1 MNNDLAIV
9 LVMLTATIIMFAVNK
24 PRMDIV
30 ALLMLTLLPL
40 LGIITV
46 DEALAGFSDPNVI
59 LIAALFVIGEG
70 LVRTGVAQRLGDAM
84 VRRAGRSEKRL
95 IVLLMLVVAVL
106 GMVMS
111 STGVVAIFIP
121 AVLRMA
127 RQASVPPGRL
137 MMPLSIAALIS
148 GMLTLIATPPN
159 LIVHGQLLRA
169 GYDGFGFFS
178 FASFGVPI
186 LAVGVAYM
194 VAVRKGLAKDEAGR
208 DEGDGG
214 KPRVAEWVE
223 EYGLLGREVWLRLE
237 PGSPWAGQRLEQ
249 LELRTKYG
257 INVLAIERQRPL
269 ATTIVEPSAK
279 TLLHVGDALFVD
291 FRERVDGLHAFCA
304 RHRLAALPIALEQF
318 TDTSQ
323 TVGMAELMIPA
334 ASDLIGK
341 TAVSARFR
349 TRYQLSVIGLKRGTQ
364 PIKGDVQHERLQ
376 LGDTLLVAGPWKAIH
391 RLESNPSEL
400 IVLHVPAESDEVIP
414 LPARAPFT
422 IAVLA
427 LMLGLMVF
435 GVVPNV
441 VAGLLGCFLLGLFR
455 CIDVDSAYRSIQ
467 WPTVFL
473 IVGMLPF
480 STALQKTG
488 GVDLA
493 VQALTSA
500 VGDASPVVMLAA
512 VYAITALL
520 GLFISNTATAVL
532 MAPVAISLATELGQ
546 APHSFAMAVVLAS
559 SAAFLTPVSSP
570 VNALVVG
577 PGNYRFTD
585 FVRIGLPLF
594 FVVMA
599 VSIILIRI
607 VYL

>member
-1 MNNDLAIV
+1 MRFLWTFGNEWTV
-9 LVMLTATIIMFAVNK
+9 CTRFA
-24 PRMDIV
+24 
-30 ALLMLTLLPL
+30 
-40 LGIITV
+40 
-46 DEALAGFSDPNVI
+46 
-59 LIAALFVIGEG
+59 
-70 LVRTGVAQRLGDAM
+70 
-84 VRRAGRSEKRL
+84 RA
-95 IVLLMLVVAVL
+95 
-106 GMVMS
+106 
-111 STGVVAIFIP
+111 
-121 AVLRMA
+121 
-127 RQASVPPGRL
+127 
-137 MMPLSIAALIS
+137 
-148 GMLTLIATPPN
+148 
-159 LIVHGQLLRA
+159 
-169 GYDGFGFFS
+169 
-178 FASFGVPI
+178 
-186 LAVGVAYM
+186 
-194 VAVRKGLAKDEAGR
+194 
-208 DEGDGG
+208 
-214 KPRVAEWVE
+214 
-223 EYGLLGREVWLRLE
+223 
-237 PGSPWAGQRLEQ
+237 
-249 LELRTKYG
+249 
-257 INVLAIERQRPL
+257 
-269 ATTIVEPSAK
+269 
-279 TLLHVGDALFVD
+279 
-291 FRERVDGLHAFCA
+291 
-304 RHRLAALPIALEQF
+304 HRLAALPIALEQF

-441 VAGLLGCFLLGLFR
+441 VAGLFGCFLLGLFR

-493 VQALTSA
+493 VQALTGA
-500 VGDASPVVMLAA
+500 VGDASPIVMLAA
-512 VYAITALL
+512 LYAITALL
-520 GLFISNTATAVL
+520 GLVISNTATAVL

-546 APHSFAMAVVLAS
+546 SPHAFAMAVVLAS

-570 VNALVVG
+570 VKRARRRTGQLSLHRLRPHRFAVVFCRHGSQHHPHSHCVSVRRRSKCAL
-577 PGNYRFTD
+577 RSSLT
-585 FVRIGLPLF
+585 IEKKTT
-594 FVVMA
+594 
-599 VSIILIRI
+599 
-607 VYL
+607 